1 MSLFRRSFCWSS
13 LFLPFLFL
21 GFPVQGFSQDI
32 NDVLEMDLQQL
43 MRMDVMVTSV
53 SKRPQKLHETA
64 SAIYVVTQEDIR
76 RTGAVNLMEALR
88 IVPGVLVSKI
98 NQNRYAISVRGFNR
112 GFGSDKLL
120 VLIDGRSVYSPVGS
134 GINKGVRWAVQDVV
148 LEDVERIEVIRGPGA
163 ALWGSNAVAGVINI
177 TTKSASETQGVLAS
191 AGGGTEERAFGTLRY
206 GGKLGKDFSYRVYG
220 KYRDRD
226 DGKLVNDTDSF
237 DDKQMGQ
244 LGFRSDWQVN
254 SRDHLTM
261 QGDYYSTDTELDL
274 PRRFVSVTSSP
285 PFKAKETLRGA
296 NFLSRWTR
304 ELEDSSFKFQAYYD
318 RVETENGLPFS
329 SQGDQLDLD
338 FQHNFLIGDRQNFS
352 WGWDY
357 RFVEFKFGDSDIQRS
372 PAVTSSHLA
381 GFFVHDE
388 ITIVPKRWS
397 VILGSKFE
405 HNEYSGFEYQPNI
418 RTVWTPHKN
427 HTFWGAVS
435 RAVRIPNALEEEG
448 AFDRISF
455 PIPGPPGNLVV
466 REQNDGRT
474 EAEELL
480 AFEAGY
486 KLNLPEKKINFD
498 ITGFLFNY
506 DNLIELVNGPTIFEA
521 VPAPPH
527 LVSQIF
533 NENALQGEIYGFE
546 MSGEWQVSDNWKL
559 SGSYTFSMA
568 DLNPITTLPLNA
580 EGGTVTPDNAVEG
593 EPDNI
598 FNIRSYLNLPYDLEL
613 DTMFYYV
620 SKNVSRNIP
629 SYSRLDLRLGWE
641 PKKNVE
647 FSLVGQNLL
656 DETHP
661 ELAEGIE
668 RGSETERSFYVKG
681 TFRF

>member
-1 MSLFRRSFCWSS
+1 MDLKQ
-13 LFLPFLFL
+13 LM
-21 GFPVQGFSQDI
+21 QM
-32 NDVLEMDLQQL
+32 DVL
-43 MRMDVMVTSV
+43 VTSV

-98 NQNRYAISVRGFNR
+98 NQNRFSVSVRGFNR

-120 VLIDGRSVYSPVGS
+120 VLIDGRSIYSPVSS
-134 GINKGVRWAVQDVV
+134 GVNKGVRWAVQDVV

-177 TTKSASETQGVLAS
+177 ITKSAGDTQGVLAA

-206 GGKLGKDFSYRVYG
+206 GGKLGQAFSYRLYG

-226 DGKLVNDTDSF
+226 EGKLVDDTDSF

-244 LGFRSDWQVN
+244 FGFRSDWQVN

-261 QGDYYSTDTELDL
+261 QGDYYNVDTELEF
-274 PRRFVSVTSSP
+274 PARFVSLTAGSP
-285 PFKAKETLRGA
+285 PFKGKQTNKGA
-296 NFLSRWTR
+296 NFLTRWTR
-304 ELEDSSFKFQAYYD
+304 DLGNSSSFKFQAYYD
-318 RVETENGLPFS
+318 RVETKTGLPFS
-329 SQGDQLDLD
+329 SIGNQVDLD
-338 FQHNFLIGDRQNFS
+338 FQHNFLIGERQNFS

-357 RFVEFKFGDSDIQRS
+357 RFVEFRFGDSDIFKS

-388 ITIVPKRWS
+388 ITIIPKRWS

-418 RTVWTPHKN
+418 RTVWTPN
-427 HTFWGAVS
+427 PNNTFWAAVS

-448 AFDRISF
+448 VADRFSLPTAPVLLF
-455 PIPGPPGNLVV
+455 

-474 EAEELL
+474 DAEELL

-486 KLNLPEKKINFD
+486 KLNLPSKKIKFD
-498 ITGFLFNY
+498 IAGFLYNY
-506 DNLIELVNGPTIFEA
+506 DNLIELVNEPIFFEPVPT
-521 VPAPPH
+521 PAH
-527 LVSQIF
+527 LVF
-533 NENALQGEIYGFE
+533 PTVNENAMEGEIYGLE
-546 MSGEWQVSDNWKL
+546 LSSEWQVLDNWRL
-559 SGSYTFSMA
+559 SGSYTFMMA
-568 DLNPITTLPLNA
+568 DFRSTVNQPLN
-580 EGGTVTPDNAVEG
+580 GGVSGLRPDAAVEG

-598 FNIRSYLNLPYDLEL
+598 FNIRSYHNLPHDLEL
-613 DTMFYYV
+613 DAMFYYV
-620 SKNVSRNIP
+620 TRNVGRNIP
-629 SYSRLDLRLGWE
+629 SYSRLDLRLGWK
-641 PKKNVE
+641 PTKNVE
-647 FSLVGQNLL
+647 FSMVGQNLL

-661 ELAEGIE
+661 ELSEGIE
-668 RGSETERSFYVKG
+668 RDSETERSFYIKG